1 MYSPSTT
8 APTLPTK
15 SVYEVAETWHWNQIL
30 TSCFLQR
37 WGWSKITM
45 KILSWL
51 NHDDGRGACVST
63 LAPPGWTGKLSSWY
77 FQHTNWKDYS
87 NSPQTT
93 LTLFNRHL
101 NSGPG
106 FTSQV
111 NYLLL
116 RSSFLILPTHL
127 PFFFISI
134 RPLLVWPGDLDSVI
148 PILGSPRF
156 CGIRRLFTN
165 PSCVFV
171 P

>member
-1 MYSPSTT
+1 MNWCLVKIMKLIVGT
-8 APTLPTK
+8 
-15 SVYEVAETWHWNQIL
+15 
-30 TSCFLQR
+30 
-37 WGWSKITM
+37 WSKRWQWRCWSKCWSGSHHALCWSRCLCVHSGST
-45 KILSWL
+45 WL
-51 NHDDGRGACVST
+51 NRQVVKLTLST
-63 LAPPGWTGKLSSWY
+63 YKLI
-77 FQHTNWKDYS
+77 DYS

-127 PFFFISI
+127 PFLFISN